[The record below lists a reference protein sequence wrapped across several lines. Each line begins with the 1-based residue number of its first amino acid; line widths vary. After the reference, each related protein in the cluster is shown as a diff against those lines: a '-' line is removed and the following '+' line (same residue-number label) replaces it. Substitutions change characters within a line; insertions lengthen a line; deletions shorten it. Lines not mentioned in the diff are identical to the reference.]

1 MIKINIFCIGKLKE
15 KYFVDACNEYIKR
28 LSKYANVNV
37 IEIEDEKI
45 QNNTPDKIKK
55 IEGEKLLKKLK
66 DNDYLVILDLNCE
79 EYTSEQLANY
89 FLSLEEKGIG
99 NINFAIGGSL
109 GFSDEVKKRANK
121 RICFSK
127 LTFPHQLIRIFL
139 LEQIYRSF
147 KINKNESYHH

>member
-1 MIKINIFCIGKLKE
+1 MIKINIYCIGKLKE
-15 KYFVDACNEYIKR
+15 KYFGDACNEYIKR

-37 IEIEDEKI
+37 IELEDEKI
-45 QNNTPDKIKK
+45 QNNTPEKIKK

-79 EYTSEQLANY
+79 EYTSEELAKY
-89 FLSLEEKGIG
+89 FLNLEEKGIG
-99 NINFAIGGSL
+99 TINFAIGGSL

-147 KINKNESYHH
+147 KINRNENYHK

>member
-1 MIKINIFCIGKLKE
+1 MIKINIYCIGKLKE

-89 FLSLEEKGIG
+89 FLNLEEKGIG